1 MGEVTGVILAGGRG
15 QRMGGLDK
23 GLQPFLGQRL
33 IDHAVDR
40 LKPQVDRLLIVAN
53 RHMDIYSELGCPV
66 VNDASVGPAGRLG
79 EPQAAPDAPLRFEGP
94 MAGLLAGLKASKT
107 PWLATVPCDS
117 PFFPLNLVERL
128 LSVAR
133 QQGTSLAVA
142 ATQGNKGVALQ
153 PVFLLMQADMQAPLA
168 QYLRSGRRRLTDW
181 LTEQKASQVLFD
193 QPDAFANANSLDDLG
208 DLTRKAGRP

>member
-1 MGEVTGVILAGGRG
+1 
-15 QRMGGLDK
+15 
-23 GLQPFLGQRL
+23 
-33 IDHAVDR
+33 
-40 LKPQVDRLLIVAN
+40 
-53 RHMDIYSELGCPV
+53 
-66 VNDASVGPAGRLG
+66 
-79 EPQAAPDAPLRFEGP
+79 LRFEGP

-128 LSVAR
+128 LGVAR

-142 ATQGNKGVALQ
+142 ATQGNEGVALQ
-153 PVFLLMQADMQAPLA
+153 PVFLLMQAEMQASLA
-168 QYLRSGRRRLTDW
+168 QHLRSGRRRLNDW
-181 LTEQKASQVLFD
+181 LIEQKASQVLFD